1 MQNISVTASA
11 YPTHPDLTVLSVEG
25 FLDTNTAPEF
35 ERVFQTVLGE
45 KRFNLIID
53 LKKVEYISSA
63 GWGIFVGE
71 MKRIRAQKGNL
82 FLTGMNPEVLET
94 YELLEFDSI
103 IKAFPSTQEAVVKG
117 FKRTGAAIAAPK
129 ASAPKRRAKG
139 AAAGAN
145 PRAEVEAPPVESLSI
160 PAPRK
165 APWPFRLL
173 LPWQWF

>member
-1 MQNISVTASA
+1 MQNITVTASA
-11 YPTHPDLTVLSVEG
+11 YPTQPDLTVLSVEG

-45 KRFNLIID
+45 RRFNLIID

-71 MKRIRAQKGNL
+71 MKRIRGQKGNL
-82 FLTGMNPEVLET
+82 FLAGMNPEVLET
-94 YELLEFDSI
+94 YDLLEFDSI
-103 IKAFPSTQEAVVKG
+103 IKAFPSTQEAVVQG
-117 FKRTGAAIAAPK
+117 FKRSGAVLVAPK
-129 ASAPKRRAKG
+129 ASTPKRRAKG
-139 AAAGAN
+139 A
-145 PRAEVEAPPVESLSI
+145 VEAEATPVESLSI